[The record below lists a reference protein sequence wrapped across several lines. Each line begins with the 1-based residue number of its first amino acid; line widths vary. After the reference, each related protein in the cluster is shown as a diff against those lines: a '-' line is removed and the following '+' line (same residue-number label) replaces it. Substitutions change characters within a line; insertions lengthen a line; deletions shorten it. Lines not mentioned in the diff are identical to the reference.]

1 MKLEKRTET
10 LKSVRESNKIPGV
23 LFGKTIEPEA
33 IQIDEKDFLEAFKNF
48 GLTQTFEVKLGRK
61 KHNVYIKDIQRH
73 HINHNL
79 FLNVKLLKVVEGDL
93 IHSHLPIHLLGKEK
107 IEKPGII
114 VQLLS
119 DSIEVEY
126 GIGSSINHIDLDVSN
141 LKVGDSVTVGDLSIP
156 EGINVLDDHDKAV
169 LNVSETKYVEEEQ
182 EPEEEVD
189 AMDVEVITE
198 KDKSKDKD
206 KE

>member
-33 IQIDEKDFLEAFKNF
+33 IQIDEKDFKEAFKNF

-126 GIGSSINHIDLDVSN
+126 GIGNSVNHIDLDVSN

-156 EGINVLDDHDKAV
+156 EGINVLDDHDKVV

-198 KDKSKDKD
+198 KDKTKD
-206 KE
+206 KEKE

>member
-126 GIGSSINHIDLDVSN
+126 GIGSLINHIDLDVSN

>member
-73 HINHNL
+73 HINQNL

-126 GIGSSINHIDLDVSN
+126 GIGNSVNHIDLDVSN

-156 EGINVLDDHDKAV
+156 EGINVLDDHDKVV

-198 KDKSKDKD
+198 KDKTKD
-206 KE
+206 KEKE

>member
-33 IQIDEKDFLEAFKNF
+33 IQIEEKDFLEAFKNF

-126 GIGSSINHIDLDVSN
+126 GIGSSVNHIDLDVSN
-141 LKVGDSVTVGDLSIP
+141 LKVGDSVTVGDLVIP

-198 KDKSKDKD
+198 KDKTKD
-206 KE
+206 KEKE

>member
-73 HINHNL
+73 HINQNL

>member
-33 IQIDEKDFLEAFKNF
+33 IQINEKDFLEAFKNF

-126 GIGSSINHIDLDVSN
+126 GIGSSVNHIDLDVSN

-182 EPEEEVD
+182 EAEEEVD

-198 KDKSKDKD
+198 KDKTKD
-206 KE
+206 KEKE